1 MKNEKF
7 YKFATG
13 IALTIFGILS
23 YDYYQRMNPYQPA
36 CSDNKNYVATTIQEW
51 MQAHVSE
58 DILKTN
64 KLEVTDIG
72 GFAEYNTIPQW
83 NNVPLYEDFKH
94 STICAATVLVD
105 FAPIIKSKE
114 SEENKEVNLTNNEH
128 LEEISVRYQLVSKG
142 GIRMSGIDVE
152 DMAKQVNKAMNKHKK
167 K

>member
-13 IALTIFGILS
+13 IALIIFCILS
-23 YDYYQRMNPYQPA
+23 YNYYQRMNPYQPA
-36 CSDNKNYVATTIQEW
+36 CSDNKSYVATTIQEW

-94 STICAATVLVD
+94 STVCTATVIVD
-105 FAPIIKSKE
+105 FSPTNE
-114 SEENKEVNLTNNEH
+114 VPEVEENNLTNSEH
-128 LEEISVRYQLVSKG
+128 LEEISVRYQLVSKA